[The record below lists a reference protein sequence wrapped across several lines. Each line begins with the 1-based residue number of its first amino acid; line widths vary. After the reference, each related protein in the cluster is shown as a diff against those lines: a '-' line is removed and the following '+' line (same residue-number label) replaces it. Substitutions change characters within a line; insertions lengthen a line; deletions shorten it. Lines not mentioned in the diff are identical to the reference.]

1 MCVLYFF
8 LYVVGVI
15 HKNIHAKPIIY
26 HIVSYVQHR
35 ERLGVCYFI
44 IVVLV
49 LVLVKNSLKKE
60 RMKEAKTF

>member
-1 MCVLYFF
+1 MSCIFCLYF
-8 LYVVGVI
+8 VGVI
-15 HKNIHAKPIIY
+15 HKNIHAKPIIC

-44 IVVLV
+44 IVVLA
-49 LVLVKNSLKKE
+49 LVKNSLKEE

>member
-1 MCVLYFF
+1 MCLVFF
-8 LYVVGVI
+8 LYFVGVI

-49 LVLVKNSLKKE
+49 LVKNSLKEE